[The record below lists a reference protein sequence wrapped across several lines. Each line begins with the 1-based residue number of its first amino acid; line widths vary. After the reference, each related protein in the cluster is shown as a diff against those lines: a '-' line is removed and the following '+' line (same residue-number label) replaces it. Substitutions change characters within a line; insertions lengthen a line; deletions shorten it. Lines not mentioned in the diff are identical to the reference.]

1 MKDFYLSTRVKIKF
15 WHRIYSGNVT
25 GDNLLYFKWCQI
37 VATVVARA
45 QLCVRLQKSFH
56 VLHLVVHS
64 LFSTV
69 FLPHLPALLKFFFF
83 HRFLS
88 IKFCSFHT
96 IHCPLSNFNFCIALV
111 QHNIFFTFICMN
123 DFRQQTNLYKSSP
136 LIWLFL
142 FVCIFTIPL
151 LVQYSCMLQQL
162 SNSSFGTVEGYQ
174 QQIYNSSYGSAAGE
188 QFAFIFPRYFLL
200 KLFSSCVIFAT
211 AFLFLSFHQ

>member
-1 MKDFYLSTRVKIKF
+1 ML
-15 WHRIYSGNVT
+15 HVT
-25 GDNLLYFKWCQI
+25 ICCILNG
-37 VATVVARA
+37 
-45 QLCVRLQKSFH
+45 VRLLQQLSRVPSSASVYRKAFMWYIQSYIPFFAAF
-56 VLHLVVHS
+56 LAPS
-64 LFSTV
+64 SCFAKV
-69 FLPHLPALLKFFFF
+69 FLLSQIFICKILFFS
-83 HRFLS
+83 HNSLS
-88 IKFCSFHT
+88 S
-96 IHCPLSNFNFCIALV
+96 FNFCIALV

-123 DFRQQTNLYKSSP
+123 DFRQQANLYMSSP

-200 KLFSSCVIFAT
+200 KLFSSYVIFAT
-211 AFLFLSFHQ
+211 DFLFMSFQQ